1 MAGMQAYQQAPRTPA
16 TGVGQHQNQQDAMT
30 AGTPAGC
37 AAPGAVPPGPT
48 LRRRA
53 LDLRRLLHAMRNTTS
68 TSTPAASN
76 HPGSDQQRHQQQLLP
91 SHIIADRL
99 ALAQSLLSHLHH
111 TISQLRQSRVDRL
124 NHLTA
129 MAEKEHYNADYERK
143 MDEVE
148 QVRRDHIDQCVGED
162 GLVQSLTAEV
172 EEVSRLAR
180 EDLAV
185 ALRREREDLAG
196 VGGGEYDADGDDGA
210 FGDGPARDII
220 DELFLSPE
228 EDDEE
233 DDEYEDDGMEN
244 GGNADAVNGEDVVD
258 DYSLGLSDEE
268 NDGTYHQQQQASQ
281 NRPSPRQ
288 QHHHHHH
295 TGSSSNK
302 TTDEQNEELKRQQA
316 EMLETEIAE
325 MAAQMKSAT
334 LRMNTTLREQ
344 SNALDDMEQT
354 VTQNLDQ
361 VTDVTTKV
369 TDHVSKGWRKTA
381 ATWTLLFTVIGT
393 FAFLFMTMR
402 VAPKRRDACIFFCD
416 SRYHAER
423 RSSEYEAKWNQ
434 AEEERKRLLEELR
447 LRDES
452 DATDGTDD
460 ADAGR
465 REDIDGGRVKD
476 ADETDN
482 DDNAVCETLADGTV
496 QCFGGRS
503 SSRKGRRNKKSPPQ
517 DDHHENDGECTGDAN
532 VGNIAEPQQNTD
544 AHVQEIQRD
553 ATTDSAQDELKT
565 NVSEE
570 DSDDDQHIESKEPPA
585 VEEREEISEEEQQR
599 RSEEAVRRRA
609 EDAKRRAIQAEIDQ
623 ERQREMVEMMERDKK
638 NRRKEEDRVYAEAF
652 KAYSQYKKQTRED
665 MAEEKR
671 KRDERFE
678 QEEKER
684 QEKERLRVEA
694 EKARVEQ
701 EEKERQEKERLG
713 VEAVKALVEQERLR
727 VEAENARVEQE
738 RIAAAEKKADQE
750 RMLEEERL
758 RQEKE
763 EAEAQARAERVKK
776 QEKQKEA
783 DRERSERDRIASSEN
798 KAAQEEAPSK
808 AISEQEFRH
817 AAATGRLDD
826 VVSFIDRHPDKID
839 AADANRWTALHEAAR
854 AGRTD
859 IIQKLLDAGADAT
872 LTTNVGQNALQLLEG
887 KHGTKHPAVP
897 IMRQNKISSDREGE
911 NTARSEL

>member
-1 MAGMQAYQQAPRTPA
+1 
-16 TGVGQHQNQQDAMT
+16 
-30 AGTPAGC
+30 
-37 AAPGAVPPGPT
+37 
-48 LRRRA
+48 
-53 LDLRRLLHAMRNTTS
+53 
-68 TSTPAASN
+68 
-76 HPGSDQQRHQQQLLP
+76 
-91 SHIIADRL
+91 
-99 ALAQSLLSHLHH
+99 
-111 TISQLRQSRVDRL
+111 
-124 NHLTA
+124 

-143 MDEVE
+143 LDEAE
-148 QVRRDHIDQCVGED
+148 QKRREHIDQCVGED

-180 EDLAV
+180 EDLVV
-185 ALRREREDLAG
+185 ARRKEREEAG
-196 VGGGEYDADGDDGA
+196 VAGGYDGDGAA

-228 EDDEE
+228 EDD
-233 DDEYEDDGMEN
+233 DDDIYEDDGMANE
-244 GGNADAVNGEDVVD
+244 GNADAVNGEDVVD
-258 DYSLGLSDEE
+258 EYSLGLSDDE
-268 NDGTYHQQQQASQ
+268 NDGTYHQQQQPPKHDRQ
-281 NRPSPRQ
+281 SPQ
-288 QHHHHHH
+288 QHHHQHNHI
-295 TGSSSNK
+295 GSSSK
-302 TTDEQNEELKRQQA
+302 ATDEQNEELKRQQA
-316 EMLETEIAE
+316 EMLESEIAE

-369 TDHVSKGWRKTA
+369 TDHVSKSWRKTA

-416 SRYHAER
+416 SRYHADR

-452 DATDGTDD
+452 DTTDGTDD
-460 ADAGR
+460 AGAGH
-465 REDIDGGRVKD
+465 REDPGDERVKD
-476 ADETDN
+476 ADETDDEDN
-482 DDNAVCETLADGTV
+482 NAVCETLADGTV

-503 SSRKGRRNKKSPPQ
+503 SSRKGRRNKKDPPQ
-517 DDHHENDGECTGDAN
+517 NVHHENNGGCAGDTNDGNVAEVQRNADA
-532 VGNIAEPQQNTD
+532 D
-544 AHVQEIQRD
+544 LQEIQRD
-553 ATTDSAQDELKT
+553 ATTDSAQDESKT

-570 DSDDDQHIESKEPPA
+570 DSGDDQHIESKKPA
-585 VEEREEISEEEQQR
+585 ALEERDEISEEELQR
-599 RSEEAVRRRA
+599 RSEEAARRRA

-638 NRRKEEDRVYAEAF
+638 NRRKEEDRVYAESF

-684 QEKERLRVEA
+684 QKKEQLKAEA
-694 EKARVEQ
+694 EKDRAEQ
-701 EEKERQEKERLG
+701 EEKERQEKEWLKA
-713 VEAVKALVEQERLR
+713 EAEKDR
-727 VEAENARVEQE
+727 VEKELIV
-738 RIAAAEKKADQE
+738 AAEKKAAQE
-750 RMLEEERL
+750 RKLEEERL

-763 EAEAQARAERVKK
+763 EAEAQARAEMVKE
-776 QEKQKEA
+776 QEMQKEA
-783 DRERSERDRIASSEN
+783 EQKNIERDRIASDN

-808 AISEQEFRH
+808 RISEQEFRY

-839 AADANRWTALHEAAR
+839 APDANAWTALHEAAR

-859 IIQKLLDAGADAT
+859 IIQKLLEAGADAT
-872 LTTNVGQNALQLLEG
+872 LTTRIGQNALQLLEG
-887 KHGTKHPAVP
+887 KHGTKHPAVS
-897 IMRQNKISSDREGE
+897 IMLQNKISSEREGE

>member
-1 MAGMQAYQQAPRTPA
+1 
-16 TGVGQHQNQQDAMT
+16 
-30 AGTPAGC
+30 
-37 AAPGAVPPGPT
+37 
-48 LRRRA
+48 
-53 LDLRRLLHAMRNTTS
+53 
-68 TSTPAASN
+68 
-76 HPGSDQQRHQQQLLP
+76 
-91 SHIIADRL
+91 
-99 ALAQSLLSHLHH
+99 
-111 TISQLRQSRVDRL
+111 
-124 NHLTA
+124 

-143 MDEVE
+143 MNEVE

-185 ALRREREDLAG
+185 ARRREREEAG
-196 VGGGEYDADGDDGA
+196 VGGGYDGDGAA

-228 EDDEE
+228 EDDD
-233 DDEYEDDGMEN
+233 DDEYEDYGMES
-244 GGNADAVNGEDVVD
+244 GGNADAVNGEDAVD
-258 DYSLGLSDEE
+258 DYSLGLSDDE
-268 NDGTYHQQQQASQ
+268 NDGTHHQQQQASQ
-281 NRPSPRQ
+281 SRPSPRQ
-288 QHHHHHH
+288 HKHHHHHH
-295 TGSSSNK
+295 TGSSNK

-344 SNALDDMEQT
+344 TNALDDMEQT

-465 REDIDGGRVKD
+465 REDIDDVRVKD

-517 DDHHENDGECTGDAN
+517 DDHHENDGGCTGDVH
-532 VGNIAEPQQNTD
+532 VGNIAEPQQNAD
-544 AHVQEIQRD
+544 AHVQKIQRD
-553 ATTDSAQDELKT
+553 VTTDSDQDELKT
-565 NVSEE
+565 IVSEE

-585 VEEREEISEEEQQR
+585 VKEREEISEEERQR
-599 RSEEAVRRRA
+599 RSEEAARRKA

-671 KRDERFE
+671 KRDQRFE
-678 QEEKER
+678 QEEKEQQEKERLRIEAKKARAKQEEKER

-694 EKARVEQ
+694 EKARAEQ
-701 EEKERQEKERLG
+701 EEKERQEKERL
-713 VEAVKALVEQERLR
+713 R
-727 VEAENARVEQE
+727 VEAEKSRVEQE
-738 RIAAAEKKADQE
+738 QIAAAEKKADQE
-750 RMLEEERL
+750 RKLEEERL

-783 DRERSERDRIASSEN
+783 ERERSERDRIASSEN
-798 KAAQEEAPSK
+798 KAAQEEAPSS

-826 VVSFIDRHPDKID
+826 VVSFIERHPDKID
-839 AADANRWTALHEAAR
+839 APDANRWTALHEAAR

-872 LTTNVGQNALQLLEG
+872 LTTKVGQNALQLLEG
-887 KHGTKHPAVP
+887 KHGTKHPAVS
-897 IMRQNKISSDREGE
+897 IMRQNKISSDRDGE